1 MDEHEEINYKTL
13 RRLQQGEQTSS
24 GLTKINVNFYQ
35 ELFSYVKTIEQSV
48 ENEKNP
54 LKLKL
59 FADEVQNTK
68 KIANGIYEL
77 REKKIVQAALA
88 TARGAAPDLKNLLDI
103 EKKLY
108 NALVEQIAVSRKE
121 IFEEP
126 IDHHSKK
133 QPASPPVVD
142 QPKRNP
148 NTNPIVRVLED
159 TPEFIGSDEK
169 TYLLCKEDVLSLPR
183 EMTEPLVKKGVV
195 KQIK

>member
-59 FADEVQNTK
+59 FADEAQNTK
-68 KIANGIYEL
+68 KIANSIYEF

-88 TARGAAPDLKNLLDI
+88 TARGASPDLKNLLDI

-108 NALVEQIAVSRKE
+108 SALVEQIAVSRKE

-126 IDHHSKK
+126 TDRHLKK
-133 QPASPPVVD
+133 QLTSPPVVD
-142 QPKRNP
+142 PPKRDP
-148 NTNPIVRVLED
+148 NTNLIVRVLED
-159 TPEFIGSDEK
+159 TPEFIGTDEK
-169 TYLLCKEDVLSLPR
+169 TYSLRKEDVLSLPS
-183 EMTEPLVKKGVV
+183 EMTEPLLKKGVIKQV
-195 KQIK
+195 K